1 MISTKTESEI
11 SLMSYA
17 GKVCFELLELIEKT
31 IKPGVTTKELDKLAE
46 DFIIKHDCIPS
57 FKGYEGYPSSIC
69 TSINEE
75 VVHGIPSNRKLKNG
89 DIIKVD
95 VGACY
100 KGYHADTARTYKV
113 GMISEEISE
122 LMKYTKEAL
131 YQGLSVIKE
140 GIKLNEVCTAIESVA
155 KEHGYGVIRELTGH
169 GIGKEVHEDPYI
181 PNYSNDDSELILKEG
196 MTLAIEPMFS
206 LKGRKVW
213 ILDDD
218 WTIVT
223 QDASPAAHYEHTIVV
238 TKDGYKILT
247 GE

>member
-1 MISTKTESEI
+1 MVSTKTESEI
-11 SLMSYA
+11 ELMSYA
-17 GKVCFELLELIEKT
+17 GKVAYDLLNLLGDE
-31 IKPGVTTKELDKLAE
+31 IKAGVTTKYLDELSKKFIE
-46 DFIIKHDCIPS
+46 DNNCTPACL
-57 FKGYEGYPSSIC
+57 GYEGYPASIC

-89 DIIKVD
+89 DIITIDLV
-95 VGACY
+95 VEY
-100 KGYHADTARTYKV
+100 KGYMADSARTYKV
-113 GMISEEISE
+113 GNISEEVSN

-131 YQGLSVIKE
+131 YKGLSVIKP
-140 GIKLNEVCTAIESVA
+140 GIKLNEVCKTIESIA

-169 GIGKEVHEDPYI
+169 GIGKEMHEDPYI
-181 PNYSNDDSELILKEG
+181 PNYENNESELILKEG

-206 LKGRKVW
+206 LKGRQVW
-213 ILDDD
+213 LLDDD

-223 QDASPAAHYEHTIVV
+223 RDSSPAAHYEHTIVV